1 MEGLEAIVD
10 NILKSAEEE
19 ASKIK
24 AEADDYCKS
33 YLEENDKEIQKEI
46 AKIEEESKRKQKT
59 FSEKI
64 VSNGEFRMRNDI
76 LKMKG
81 DMIDEVIDKA
91 KETLK
96 LQSDDKYF
104 DTIFSILNK
113 NVQKKDG
120 EIKLSKKDLERL
132 PSDFDAR
139 LKEVADREGINL
151 TLSQE
156 PADIDDGFILVYGDI
171 EENAT
176 FDAIFESN
184 KDDLRD
190 IANKKLFE

>member
-96 LQSDDKYF
+96 SQPDDKYF

-139 LKEVADREGINL
+139 LKEVADREGIKL
-151 TLSQE
+151 TLAKE